1 MSKLNSQLFV
11 ALVFLSFFSPFPL
24 KAQTVNSGNLVIRPD
39 THVITLSDLINK
51 KPGVIVNDG
60 NLYITSNYHNDG
72 LMLFTERLKKG
83 YTIFSNK
90 RKQRQ
95 ILSGSTK
102 SEFFDVLFDNQ
113 TSDIAFSLFN
123 DFQIFGTANFYNG
136 IIDIDHNLGSLFFDK
151 EGKAINAS
159 NKSYAQGEVEKS
171 GKNNFVYP
179 LGKKGYYRP
188 AAIID
193 PVNPKTHINVEYFL
207 ESPDSSFPVSNK
219 AGVLETVN
227 NTEYWTIHRVNPK
240 GIAIV
245 ELSWNA
251 NTTDPNLLKE
261 DIETFH
267 VVRWDSEQNMWVDE
281 GGIVDTNTKT
291 VRTPTQ
297 INHFGVFTL
306 ATVNSEKIAEG
317 GVIIYNAVSPNGDGY
332 NDFFR
337 IENIEQYPNNRV
349 QIYNRWGVK
358 VFERSNYKNDEN
370 AFIGISEGRGT
381 INKNEKLSTGT
392 YYYVIKY
399 EHTDEKGSEM
409 ITRSG
414 YLHLENN

>member
-1 MSKLNSQLFV
+1 MSKKRFYIPSLLLLTSCV
-11 ALVFLSFFSPFPL
+11 ALSV
-24 KAQTVNSGNLVIRPD
+24 KAQTVNNGSLTIRPD

-72 LMLFTERLKKG
+72 LVLFTERLEKG

-90 RKQRQ
+90 KEQNQ
-95 ILSGSTK
+95 VLSGSTK
-102 SEFFDVLFDNQ
+102 SEFFDVLFDNRSEE
-113 TSDIAFSLFN
+113 TAFYLSN
-123 DFQIFGTANFYNG
+123 DFQIFGTANFYTG
-136 IIDIDHNLGSLFFDK
+136 IVEINPDLGSMLFDK

-159 NKSYAQGEVEKS
+159 DKSYAQGEVEKL
-171 GKNNFVYP
+171 GKLDFTFP
-179 LGKKGYYRP
+179 IGKKGYYRP
-188 AAIID
+188 VAIVD
-193 PVNPKTHINVEYFL
+193 PVNPKSHINAEYFL
-207 ESPDSSFPVSNK
+207 ESPDSSFPISK
-219 AGVLETVN
+219 RAGVLQAIN
-227 NTEYWTIHRVNPK
+227 NTEYWTVHRENPN
-240 GIAIV
+240 GTTIL
-245 ELSWNA
+245 ELSWNER
-251 NTTDPNLLKE
+251 TTDPEVLKE
-261 DIETFH
+261 GVETLH
-267 VVRWDSEQNMWVDE
+267 IVRWDSEQNMWVDE

-297 INHFGVFTL
+297 INQFGVFTL

-317 GVIIYNAVSPNGDGY
+317 GVIIYNAVSPNGDGH

-358 VFERSNYKNDEN
+358 VFERTNYKNDEN

-381 INKNEKLSTGT
+381 IHKNEKLPTGT

-399 EHTDEKGSEM
+399 EHIEEKGSEM